1 MTIFTTM
8 EISASG
14 LTAQRQRLN
23 VIAENLANAHTTRT
37 PQGGPYLRKNVVLET
52 RPALEFASLLETPD
66 KVAVADIVESREGL
80 RPEYDPTHPDADEQG
95 MVLWPNVNP
104 VVEMVSLTLASR
116 GFEANVAVFRAARA
130 MALKAL
136 EIGRG

>member
-1 MTIFTTM
+1 MNIFKSM

-37 PQGGPYLRKNVVLET
+37 PQGGPYLRKTVILET
-52 RPALEFASLLETPD
+52 QPVEEFASLLENSA
-66 KVAVADIVESREGL
+66 KVAVSEVVESSEGL
-80 RPEYDPTHPDADEQG
+80 VQEYNPTHPDANEQG
-95 MVLWPNVNP
+95 IVTWPNVNP
-104 VVEMVSLTLASR
+104 VAEMVSLVMASR
-116 GFEANVAVFRAARA
+116 TFDANVAAFRAGKS

-136 EIGRG
+136 EIGR

>member
-1 MTIFTTM
+1 MNLFTTL

-37 PQGGPYLRKNVVLET
+37 PEGGPYLRKNVVLET
-52 RPALEFASLLETPD
+52 EPAEDFANFLDAPT
-66 KVAVADIVESREGL
+66 KVVVREVAASKEGL
-80 RPEYDPTHPDADEQG
+80 VQEYDPTHPDADAQG
-95 MVLWPNVNP
+95 VVTWPNVNP
-104 VVEMVSLTLASR
+104 VTEMVSLVMASR
-116 GFEANVAVFRAARA
+116 AFDANVAAFRTGKA

-136 EIGRG
+136 ELGR